1 MFYAEDHMDLLKS
14 YITYFFEIYSRNGVY
29 FIYCTMN
36 VSDTFR
42 LYAVV
47 TTIVEEL
54 KN

>member
-14 YITYFFEIYSRNGVY
+14 YITYFFEIYSRNGMY
-29 FIYCTMN
+29 FICCTMN

-47 TTIVEEL
+47 TTIVGEL